1 MRNDNKVLAKKTPAK
16 KLTAKVSNKA
26 KGVTSV
32 NTLPIIKRN
41 DYPVL
46 IEYKR
51 EVNSTLMNMFF
62 SYFNKMLNEPEMA
75 LVDGINIF
83 AVLSDESKFID
94 NLPLHAGN
102 KRFLDHIVLF
112 EFDNVKFTLNFQKYL
127 EDGQYKHVILL
138 FSKEKT
144 DIEDSYLFTKLMF
157 RSIELSNVKGT
168 YLYMPN
174 ENIAW
179 VQGAKLE
186 KRSFDDVFLPD
197 SITNDVQLY
206 VKLYEH
212 QNRLMRYL
220 MVGMPGTGKTEMTLA
235 IVNHLIAQGVT
246 VIKTVPDK
254 ALKEK
259 IELAELLAPAVF
271 ILDDIDM
278 YLGSRSKG
286 GYSEALGVFLDVLD
300 GTDKIKNNVGFLA
313 TTNSV
318 ELLDLAAQRPGRFD
332 KILSFDSLTKENI
345 LGIIKKS
352 LHQEFDKNFVFENEF
367 TNQLVVDKFH
377 SAGVTGSH
385 IYNAVKM
392 LGLRAQTLD
401 INVNTTWLLNEVTA
415 ELNSIKKIKNTNY
428 MSDKLS
434 QDNKDLGFKIPN

>member
-1 MRNDNKVLAKKTPAK
+1 M
-16 KLTAKVSNKA
+16 
-26 KGVTSV
+26 
-32 NTLPIIKRN
+32 
-41 DYPVL
+41 
-46 IEYKR
+46 
-51 EVNSTLMNMFF
+51 
-62 SYFNKMLNEPEMA
+62 
-75 LVDGINIF
+75 
-83 AVLSDESKFID
+83 
-94 NLPLHAGN
+94 
-102 KRFLDHIVLF
+102 
-112 EFDNVKFTLNFQKYL
+112 
-127 EDGQYKHVILL
+127 
-138 FSKEKT
+138 
-144 DIEDSYLFTKLMF
+144 
-157 RSIELSNVKGT
+157 
-168 YLYMPN
+168 
-174 ENIAW
+174 
-179 VQGAKLE
+179 
-186 KRSFDDVFLPD
+186 
-197 SITNDVQLY
+197 
-206 VKLYEH
+206 
-212 QNRLMRYL
+212 
-220 MVGMPGTGKTEMTLA
+220 
-235 IVNHLIAQGVT
+235 
-246 VIKTVPDK
+246 
-254 ALKEK
+254 
-259 IELAELLAPAVF
+259 
-271 ILDDIDM
+271 
-278 YLGSRSKG
+278 
-286 GYSEALGVFLDVLD
+286 FLDVLD